1 MRATR
6 RLLGPDGRP
15 LRPSGSLLIS
25 SDDYAGASRNRQ
37 QTAGWMVSPK
47 PSSAETANARQTIA
61 ARTRDLM
68 RNSGVAAGTM
78 RKMRAQQ
85 IGPGFRLRAKPD
97 ADQLGVDPKEA
108 VLFARQA
115 EASWN
120 RWAFDPK
127 RQCDIA
133 RKRTFGQI
141 SRTLWS
147 ERFQTG
153 ENIAVIRWQPDRGT
167 AFATCIQEV
176 DPDRLSNRN
185 DAPDTDYKRQG
196 IEFSETGEPVAYDIR
211 ERHQADYVISAK
223 VFEWSTL
230 PRIGEDGRRVVIHAF
245 SADRAEQIRGISPF
259 APLLAAFRSLDRFAE
274 AELGAAIINAT
285 LAGFIKSGYDPG
297 AVAEALGLDQGGM
310 VEAGKSWQDARLAM
324 YGAEGLSIHD
334 NKIPALAPGDEFEVN
349 NTSRQTGAYK
359 DFKKAFLQDFAAAVG
374 LPYMVLSED
383 WSGASYSSARAA
395 LAETWRIVTEDRED
409 FISDTIDPVYYEVM
423 TEAFWRGY
431 LVEPDGWPPFEGNE
445 VAYLNADW
453 TGPGRGYVD
462 PEKEAKANLL
472 LWRMGAKTL
481 DQICAEQGL
490 YWDDVITQVGQEL
503 ARMRELGVVP
513 PELAEALA
521 MSSPGETEEAQNA

>member
-1 MRATR
+1 MRPQ
-6 RLLGPDGRP
+6 LLGPDGRP
-15 LRPSGSLLIS
+15 IRRASSSLLIS
-25 SDDYAGASRNRQ
+25 GEDYAGASRQRQ
-37 QTAGWMVSPK
+37 QTAGWVVSPK
-47 PSSAETANARQTIA
+47 PSSAETASARKTIA
-61 ARTRDLM
+61 GRARDLI
-68 RNSGVAAGTM
+68 RNSGVAAGAM
-78 RKMRAQQ
+78 RKARAQT

-97 ADQLGVDPKEA
+97 AEQLGVDPKEA
-108 VLFARQA
+108 VTFGRKL
-115 EASWN
+115 EAMWN

-133 RKRTFGQI
+133 RRRTFGQI

-153 ENIAVIRWQPDRGT
+153 ENLSVIRWQPDRGT
-167 AFATCIQEV
+167 AFATCIQEI

-185 DAPDTDYKRQG
+185 DAPDTDLKRQG
-196 IEFSETGEPVAYDIR
+196 ITFSETGEPIAYDIR
-211 ERHQADYVISAK
+211 ERHGADYVVSAK
-223 VFEWSTL
+223 LFDWTTL
-230 PRIGEDGRRVVIHAF
+230 PRVDEDGRRVVVHAF

-259 APLLAAFRSLDRFAE
+259 APLLAAFRSLERFTE

-285 LAGFIKSGYDPG
+285 FAAFIKSGFDPI
-297 AVAEALGLDQGGM
+297 ATAEALGLDEGSI
-310 VEAGKSWQDARLAM
+310 AGATKGWQDARLDI
-324 YGAEGLSIHD
+324 YGEEGLTIHD
-334 NKIPALAPGDEFEVN
+334 NKIAALAPGDDVTIN
-349 NTSRQTGAYK
+349 NTTRQVGNFAA
-359 DFKKAFLQDFAAAVG
+359 FKKAFLQDFAAAIG
-374 LPYMVLSED
+374 LPYPVLSED
-383 WSGASYSSARAA
+383 WNGISYSAARAA

-431 LVEPDGWPPFEGNE
+431 VTEPDGWPPFEGNE

-462 PEKEAKANLL
+462 PQKEAAANLL

-490 YWDDVITQVGQEL
+490 YWEDVITQIAQEL
-503 ARMRELGVVP
+503 ERMNELGISM

-521 MSSPGETEEAQNA
+521 YAPSDKEAA